1 MPTVK
6 NFEELDCWKESR
18 KLVHQVYKLTKKPRF
33 RKDFG
38 LRDQIQRSSVSAM
51 TNIAEGF
58 GRYSPKEFIRFL
70 DYTQSSC
77 EEIKSLLYVAYDQN
91 YIEEVELKE
100 AYRKASDVRNL
111 SLALIKYL
119 RSQVK

>member
-1 MPTVK
+1 MPIIK
-6 NFEELDCWKESR
+6 KFEKLECWKEAR
-18 KLVHQVYKLTKKPRF
+18 ILVREVYALTQKPGF

-38 LRDQIQRSSVSAM
+38 LKDQVQRASVSVM

-77 EEIKSLLYVAYDQN
+77 EEVKSLLYIAYDLQ
-91 YIEEVELKE
+91 YINEKELREV
-100 AYRKASDVRNL
+100 YRKASDVRNL
-111 SLALIKYL
+111 TLALIKYL
-119 RSQVK
+119 RTKVY